1 MVHSE
6 IASGPVWVS
15 RNTSIGRAVD
25 LRLHLSTT
33 GMPDNMFSRGLNKRM
48 TQIITRM
55 SSSQWSY
62 FQSSYVVTMNVNQVP
77 LKPRVSWVEHP
88 DLHRILSE
96 SRDGLTNFF
105 PLKIE
110 KHNIGSNRGLLTILK
125 DLSIERKA
133 SLQAGDTDN
142 IRVVCVDCNIF
153 MRVLKVRI
161 NVTGI
166 VPIVIYFSVFLQFLY
181 DPSGVG
187 SDMRSWM
194 VLTLGTW
201 HPYKQANKL
210 IWLHWDKRIFAPLFH
225 DLIPQSNFFQG
236 ARLVT
241 QATYL
246 TYVRLAYPSFKN
258 ELKEAIASCEEGGV
272 RRVELSHLKD
282 LQRLCEFFIP
292 VVSDFI

>member
-1 MVHSE
+1 MKTPHVLWLDNFSKSYAVAMQT
-6 IASGPVWVS
+6 ISNGAF
-15 RNTSIGRAVD
+15 RNCQWTGLGVKKYIGRAVD

-33 GMPDNMFSRGLNKRM
+33 GMPDNMFSRGLNTRM

-166 VPIVIYFSVFLQFLY
+166 VPIVIYFSVFL
-181 DPSGVG
+181 
-187 SDMRSWM
+187 RSFCM
-194 VLTLGTW
+194 TLLALEATCADGW
-201 HPYKQANKL
+201 CS
-210 IWLHWDKRIFAPLFH
+210 HWEHGIHINKRISLFGCIGTSESSPPFSTTLFH
-225 DLIPQSNFFQG
+225 NQTFS
-236 ARLVT
+236 RVLV
-241 QATYL
+241 
-246 TYVRLAYPSFKN
+246 
-258 ELKEAIASCEEGGV
+258 
-272 RRVELSHLKD
+272 LSHR
-282 LQRLCEFFIP
+282 QHISPTCGWHIP
-292 VVSDFI
+292 LSRMN